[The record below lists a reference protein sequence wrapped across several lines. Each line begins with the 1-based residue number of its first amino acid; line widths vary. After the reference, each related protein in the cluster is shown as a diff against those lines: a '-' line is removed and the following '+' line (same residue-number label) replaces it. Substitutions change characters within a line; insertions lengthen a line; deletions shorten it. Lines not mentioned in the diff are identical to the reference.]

1 MSRGR
6 LKLVSRGERLVMAD
20 RHLLLPEELAL
31 VLSESEAR
39 AEVDWLSPACIQQ
52 IVRAYAS
59 RFPNTREPEKTER
72 VMTYV
77 RDRVA
82 AGALSIAKGP

>member
-6 LKLVSRGERLVMAD
+6 VKLVSRGQRLVMAD
-20 RHLLLPEELAL
+20 RHTLLPGEIEQ
-31 VLSESEAR
+31 VLSDAEAR
-39 AEVDWLSPACIQQ
+39 AEVDWLSPECVRQ
-52 IVRAYAS
+52 IVRVFAS
-59 RFPNTREPEKTER
+59 RFPNTREPEKTQR

-82 AGALSIAKGP
+82 AGAIAVVKGG